1 MQLFTFFLYIFVVFS
16 SRKPRFQK
24 SLLYEATIDFV
35 YYTQYNAFH
44 KKTSSKR
51 MYIMKKEK
59 TL

>member
-24 SLLYEATIDFV
+24 SLLYETTIDFV

-44 KKTSSKR
+44 QKSQNTWIE
-51 MYIMKKEK
+51 YFEKEK
-59 TL
+59 PL